1 MRLTDELK
9 DARRKIE
16 TAMYEQSQRDDARAS
31 AAGARYGLD
40 QPKITH
46 TGDSGAPARVRQ

>member
-16 TAMYEQSQRDDARAS
+16 TAMYEQSVRDEVRCAG
-31 AAGARYGLD
+31 AGARYGLD
-40 QPKITH
+40 AEKITH
-46 TGDSGAPARVRQ
+46 SGDQVAEKGDRE